1 MAKLIFI
8 GLGLGDEKG
17 ITLKGQEA
25 AKACDILF
33 MENYTSILEEGSI
46 PKLEKALGK
55 KINILNRSDVEMGG
69 TVLEKA
75 TIEAVGFLVPGDAM
89 SATTHVDMRLR
100 AHALGIETEVIGGV
114 SAFTAIPAM
123 LGLQNYKFGRTVT
136 VPLPEPNY
144 RPISFY
150 EKAHDNFKLG
160 MHTLCL
166 LDIQQDK
173 GKYMTANQALD
184 VLEEIEEELDCDF
197 MIPDRLV
204 CVVARAGSKDC
215 LARAGYLKDMLKE
228 DYGPPLHSIVIPGE
242 LHFLEA
248 KALVELAGAPRIIL
262 EED

>member
-17 ITLKGQEA
+17 ITLKGLEA
-25 AKACDILF
+25 AKACDALF
-33 MENYTSILEEGSI
+33 MENYTSILAEGSI
-46 PKLEKALGK
+46 SRLEKLIGK
-55 KINILNRSDVEMGG
+55 KIQIMGRADVETGG
-69 TVLEKA
+69 KMLEHA
-75 TIEAVGFLVPGDAM
+75 GIGTVGFLVPGDAM

-100 AHALGIETEVIGGV
+100 AMALGIDTEVIGGV

-136 VPLPEPNY
+136 IPLPEPNY
-144 RPISFY
+144 KPTSFF
-150 EKAHDNFKLG
+150 ERAHENFKLG
-160 MHTLCL
+160 LHTLCL
-166 LDIQQDK
+166 LDIQQEK
-173 GKYMTANQALD
+173 GKFMTANQALD
-184 VLEEIEEELDCDF
+184 VLEEIEEELGLNF
-197 MIPDRLV
+197 MTPERLV

-215 LARAGYLKDMLKE
+215 LAKAGHLKDMLKA

-262 EED
+262 EEE